1 MKILIVSQYFYPEDF
16 RINDIAV
23 SLVERGQEVTVL
35 TGLPNYGMEG
45 IPKDYRFFH
54 KRKEVINGVKVIR
67 VPITAR
73 RKGAIWRILNYMTFA
88 IFGVLYARTTKLDF
102 DCVFTYEIS
111 PVTMGI
117 PAISFAR
124 RKNKKHLFY
133 CIDIWPE
140 VVLSWGGTKDGMI
153 YKFAKRISNY
163 VYKRCDL
170 IAVSSEP
177 FKNYLN
183 ESMGIEKSK
192 MTYLPQHC
200 DDTYPQIVG
209 KYTDNNCTD
218 FMYIGNIGSVQDV
231 ECIIEAANRIK
242 DKDGFHIHIVGNG
255 SNFDNIHDLSLK
267 YGLDNI
273 ITFYGRVPSSE
284 LEELYLLADVFLITL
299 KGDTYVGNT
308 LPAKLQSYMSIGKPI
323 IGAINGA
330 GFEDIVN
337 SGCGKVAPSGDS
349 EALSQIMLDAINN
362 PDIYREYGKSARA
375 YYENN
380 YTKDQFMDKLLK
392 LLYSFYEEDK
402 ENVQE

>member
-16 RINDIAV
+16 RINDISV
-23 SLVERGQEVTVL
+23 SLVEKGHEVTVL
-35 TGLPNYGMEG
+35 TGLPNYGMDG
-45 IPKDYRFFH
+45 IPKEYRFFR
-54 KRKEVINGVKVIR
+54 KRKETYMGVKVIR

-73 RKGAIWRILNYMTFA
+73 RKGAFWRILNYMTFA
-88 IFGVLYARTTKLDF
+88 IFGVLYAKTAKIDF

-117 PAISFAR
+117 PANSFAR
-124 RKNKKHLFY
+124 RKKKKHLFY

-140 VVLSWGGTKDGMI
+140 AVLSWGGTDSGTI
-153 YKFAKRISNY
+153 YKFAKKISNY

-177 FKNYLN
+177 FEDYLN
-183 ESMGIEKSK
+183 EKMGIDKKRIS
-192 MTYLPQHC
+192 YLPQHC

-209 KYTDNNCTD
+209 KYIDNNCTD

-231 ECIIEAANRIK
+231 ECIIEAVNKIK
-242 DKDGFHIHIVGNG
+242 DKEGFHIHIVGNG
-255 SNFDNIHDLSLK
+255 SNFDHVKDLSLK
-267 YGLDNI
+267 YDLNNI
-273 ITFYGRVPSSE
+273 VTFYGRVPSSE

-299 KGDTYVGNT
+299 NGDTYIGNT

-330 GFEDIVN
+330 GFKAIAD
-337 SGCGKVAPSGDS
+337 SGCGKIASSGDS
-349 EALSQIMLDAINN
+349 ETLSQLMLDAIKN
-362 PDIYREYGKSARA
+362 PEIYREYGKLART

-392 LLYSFYEEDK
+392 LLNSFEQEDK
-402 ENVQE
+402 ENV